1 MGACSACLLRI
12 GFATKPRSPPSPQGT
27 SPPATRSTRSWP
39 PAEQTSASWT
49 GWTQRLNKFNR
60 SLPGFSS
67 LGNRKPED
75 SSRIR
80 AQHLTLLLRAEE
92 RQVHDPIGRISEVV
106 PCEVGPPHHTLGA
119 HIEDQFLQLLPRWC
133 VCRGCPAPEPPPNTF
148 GWPAT
153 KPESCPRVAATS
165 QAHRLKARRRSA

>member
-80 AQHLTLLLRAEE
+80 AQHLTLLLRAEK
-92 RQVHDPIGRISEVV
+92 RQVLTPVRSILKAVNIEITTM
-106 PCEVGPPHHTLGA
+106 TLTA
-119 HIEDQFLQLLPRWC
+119 LAPKHENIF
-133 VCRGCPAPEPPPNTF
+133 PAP
-148 GWPAT
+148 A
-153 KPESCPRVAATS
+153 
-165 QAHRLKARRRSA
+165 